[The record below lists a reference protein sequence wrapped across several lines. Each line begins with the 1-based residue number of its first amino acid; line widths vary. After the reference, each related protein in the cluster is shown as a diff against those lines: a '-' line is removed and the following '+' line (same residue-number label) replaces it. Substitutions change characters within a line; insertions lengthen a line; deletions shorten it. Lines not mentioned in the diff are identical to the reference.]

1 MVHLIKSL
9 AATGKVAI
17 DLVAAALIAT
27 GGLLAI
33 GAGVY
38 RVFVQ
43 PEWTFDDALQALW
56 PFVLAGIACL
66 TLGWLV
72 DRSHTR

>member
-1 MVHLIKSL
+1 MAQLIKSL
-9 AATGKVAI
+9 AANGKVPV
-17 DLVAAALIAT
+17 DLLSAVLIAI

-56 PFVLAGIACL
+56 PFVAAGIACL

-72 DRSHTR
+72 DRLQTR

>member
-1 MVHLIKSL
+1 MAHLIKSL
-9 AATGKVAI
+9 AATGRVPV
-17 DLVAAALIAT
+17 DLVSAALIAI

-43 PEWTFDDALQALW
+43 PEWTFEDALQALW
-56 PFVLAGIACL
+56 PFIVAGIACL

-72 DRSHTR
+72 DRSVTR